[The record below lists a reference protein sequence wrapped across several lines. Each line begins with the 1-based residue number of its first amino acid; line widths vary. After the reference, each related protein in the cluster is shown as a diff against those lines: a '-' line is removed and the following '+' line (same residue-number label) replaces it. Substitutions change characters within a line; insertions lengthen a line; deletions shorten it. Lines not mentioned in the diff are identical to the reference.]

1 MAVVQTVPSVSRWC
15 VMGSLTLGPQ
25 TGTSC
30 QIGDGNRLEI
40 KGTIDVRCF
49 NHPETIPTLPWSVG
63 KLSSSK
69 PVPGVKQVVV
79 CWCVVSSFLGI
90 IFWLLFFFFSEH
102 KTCFLFYFNLSN
114 FILISIIAD
123 HVLNLK
129 RNFSKYHSNFGRLI
143 AYKAT
148 TVSNI

>member
-1 MAVVQTVPSVSRWC
+1 
-15 VMGSLTLGPQ
+15 MGSLTLGSQ

-40 KGTIDVRCF
+40 KDTINIMCL
-49 NHPETIPTLPWSVG
+49 NHPETIPTPPWSVE
-63 KLSSSK
+63 KLFSSK
-69 PVPGVKQVVV
+69 PIPGVKQVVV
-79 CWCVVSSFLGI
+79 CWCVVSSLLGI
-90 IFWLLFFFFSEH
+90 IFCFLFFSEH

-114 FILISIIAD
+114 FTLISIIAD

-129 RNFSKYHSNFGRLI
+129 RNFSKYHFNFGRLI
-143 AYKAT
+143 SQLYMHKAT